1 MKKYTTAQITEAFS
15 ILNSYEK
22 EDVKS
27 ELFDTLLDTEFG
39 PAIIAGIIKKYH
51 SETVLQQTGQE
62 CDCPACA

>member
-39 PAIIAGIIKKYH
+39 PAIIANIIKKYH
-51 SETVLQQTGQE
+51 DETVPFQTGEQ
-62 CDCPACA
+62 CDCPACS